1 MGVVSTTGG
10 HGFQL
15 ITFLL
20 EQGPEGLVMLWVI
33 IAAIATKCL
42 DQVSVPGLHAP
53 KGELNILGFE
63 SENAQFEMNWAFFTY
78 VFIAV
83 PIVSIGIPVVKL
95 VVGSFYC
102 TDGHAKADWS
112 EWLEITDA
120 SLASAWAGKKIP
132 YCVMY
137 ENYMREKIHFKQ
149 DFLETMLHRE
159 ELFAASFTTHDLMHY
174 INTFITQNLG
184 HSPLRDKDEVATV
197 YNRGN
202 DFYGFFLGEPMK
214 YSCGIYRSVDDSLE
228 EAQYRMLDL
237 VCRQGK
243 MEEGQNHFDFGCG
256 WGSLVTYSA
265 EHFGVNSYGITL
277 SEEQAKFG
285 IQRTKDHGVADNVR
299 IMVQDYRTVLED
311 HPEIPKVYDVITCL
325 EMAEHVGIKNFQ
337 SFLLQVRSM
346 LKPDGVFYLQIAGLR
361 RAWQYEDLV
370 WGLFMNKYIFP
381 AADASCPL
389 GFVISQLERAGFENH
404 RSENTGVHYALTIK
418 AWYYNWI
425 ENKDEV
431 IEAYGEYYYRMW
443 IVFLGWST
451 IVAGQGSSTVF
462 MTTNTINHGV
472 DVETSA
478 IDTGVIHRTNM
489 WVGEDTIGIQQ

>member
-63 SENAQFEMNWAFFTY
+63 SENEQFEMNWAFFTY

-174 INTFITQNLG
+174 INTFTTQNLG

-214 YSCGIYRSVDDSLE
+214 YSCASTGPWTTRSKKPSTGCLTSSAVKARWKKARTTLTLAAVGAPSSPTLPNT
-228 EAQYRMLDL
+228 L
-237 VCRQGK
+237 VSTRTESPSPKSKQSSVSS
-243 MEEGQNHFDFGCG
+243 EPRTTASPTTCG
-256 WGSLVTYSA
+256 LWSRTTVPSSRTTRRFQRST
-265 EHFGVNSYGITL
+265 TL
-277 SEEQAKFG
+277 SPASKWPSMSAS
-285 IQRTKDHGVADNVR
+285 RTSSPFCSR
-299 IMVQDYRTVLED
+299 
-311 HPEIPKVYDVITCL
+311 C
-325 EMAEHVGIKNFQ
+325 
-337 SFLLQVRSM
+337 
-346 LKPDGVFYLQIAGLR
+346 GLC
-361 RAWQYEDLV
+361 
-370 WGLFMNKYIFP
+370 
-381 AADASCPL
+381 S
-389 GFVISQLERAGFENH
+389 SQTA
-404 RSENTGVHYALTIK
+404 
-418 AWYYNWI
+418 
-425 ENKDEV
+425 
-431 IEAYGEYYYRMW
+431 
-443 IVFLGWST
+443 
-451 IVAGQGSSTVF
+451 SSTSRLPASVV
-462 MTTNTINHGV
+462 HGS
-472 DVETSA
+472 TK
-478 IDTGVIHRTNM
+478 TWCGVSL
-489 WVGEDTIGIQQ
+489 

>member
-63 SENAQFEMNWAFFTY
+63 SENEQFEMNWAFFTY

-132 YCVMY
+132 YCVMC

-174 INTFITQNLG
+174 INTFTTQNLG

-214 YSCGIYRSVDDSLE
+214 YSCASTGPWTTRSKKPSTGCLTSSAVRARWKKARTTLTLLRLGLPRHLLCRTLWCQLVRNHPLRRASKVRYPANQGPRRRRQRADYGPGLPYRPRGPPGD
-228 EAQYRMLDL
+228 
-237 VCRQGK
+237 
-243 MEEGQNHFDFGCG
+243 
-256 WGSLVTYSA
+256 
-265 EHFGVNSYGITL
+265 
-277 SEEQAKFG
+277 
-285 IQRTKDHGVADNVR
+285 
-299 IMVQDYRTVLED
+299 
-311 HPEIPKVYDVITCL
+311 PK
-325 EMAEHVGIKNFQ
+325 
-337 SFLLQVRSM
+337 
-346 LKPDGVFYLQIAGLR
+346 GLR
-361 RAWQYEDLV
+361 RYHLPRNGRARRHQELPVLFAPGAVDAQARRRLLPPDCRPSSCMAVRRLGVGSLYEQVHLPSRRC
-370 WGLFMNKYIFP
+370 LMP
-381 AADASCPL
+381 TRLCHLAA
-389 GFVISQLERAGFENH
+389 
-404 RSENTGVHYALTIK
+404 
-418 AWYYNWI
+418 
-425 ENKDEV
+425 
-431 IEAYGEYYYRMW
+431 
-443 IVFLGWST
+443 
-451 IVAGQGSSTVF
+451 
-462 MTTNTINHGV
+462 
-472 DVETSA
+472 
-478 IDTGVIHRTNM
+478 RTC
-489 WVGEDTIGIQQ
+489 WL